1 MGRAGPRSPRVTEA
15 SLLRI
20 DIARRVADAHAAL
33 PGFAGAFVTG
43 SSAEG
48 IADECSDI
56 DMSIFFHT
64 FPGEEALM
72 RAKDTLDPNPPKWIL
87 GSFADEEVCLS
98 ITLEGIETQYGVGT
112 VAQMDE
118 YARQILAGELGT
130 TPEIK
135 IAIGTLFAIPLYG
148 HGLVEGWQEQF
159 RGYPESYRA
168 ATLEK
173 YLAQRDF
180 SELYGK
186 IANRNAEIW
195 TRRELVERVYDTFA
209 ALGALNRV
217 WFSEFQLKR
226 SDTWCAKLDW
236 APPALAERSQA
247 IAEEPLD
254 RAIPIA
260 IGLFHDT
267 QTLIRRHEE
276 LPSRAGY
283 WVWMCLQAKL

>member
-1 MGRAGPRSPRVTEA
+1 VTEA
-15 SLLRI
+15 SLRRI
-20 DIARRVADAHAAL
+20 DIARRVADAHATL

-48 IADECSDI
+48 IADDDSDI

-64 FPGEEALM
+64 FPGEQALM
-72 RAKDTLDPNPPKWIL
+72 RAKDALDPYPPKWIL

-98 ITLEGIETQYGVGT
+98 ISMEGIETQYGVGT
-112 VAQMDE
+112 VAQMDD
-118 YARQILAGELGT
+118 YAGKILAGELGT

-135 IAIGTLFAIPLYG
+135 IAIGTLFAIPFYG
-148 HGLVEGWQEQF
+148 HELIEGWKEQF
-159 RGYPESYRA
+159 RGYPENYRG

-180 SELYGK
+180 AELYAK

-195 TRRELVERVYDTFA
+195 TRRELIERVYDTFA

-217 WFSEFQLKR
+217 WFSAFQLKR
-226 SDTWCAKLDW
+226 SDAWCAKLEW
-236 APPALAERSQA
+236 APPALDERARA

-260 IGLFHDT
+260 IGLFQDAR
-267 QTLIRRHEE
+267 TLIRRHEE
-276 LPSRAGY
+276 LANACPCSHPGPQN
-283 WVWMCLQAKL
+283 WVWMCLDAKL